1 MDEYTS
7 IDYGK
12 DYLAHHG
19 VKGMKWGVRN
29 TIERMGISRK
39 LRKNEKQYVK
49 QQQQML
55 NAIKTRND
63 FERAGGSKTPMAK
76 RLNDNIKTID
86 KNIKANRNVANK
98 LIKEA
103 KSKGYS
109 VSTKNSRTG
118 VKEQAIRGAKVGA
131 AVRGAKYGLVGAA
144 TAAAYLGAAATVP
157 ITAPAAAIILGS
169 YAVGT
174 GAAGAIKGGLLGGAM
189 GAGIGAASVSSQ
201 RKNGY
206 RYADKIF
213 NKNSDVPA
221 SILYKKY
228 SISDMKHFDEFYSDY
243 LAHYGVKGMKWGVR
257 KSVERTGRV
266 VRKMGGAVKNS
277 ASRIAGGLVRTGSAV
292 RRFKNR
298 RAIKSGNSA
307 QIARRADKM
316 TTQELS
322 DAVTRAHLVSQLN
335 NNGQHHMGII
345 ETNARNVANNFVR
358 NSMES
363 ALSSIIGGE
372 KFTDSMVKRYGGKTA
387 SEKANDAA
395 QKYADFLK
403 RQSANSTNIL
413 RTLENNKKI
422 REFNMPEVSAP
433 KIKTTY
439 TFQNGRTYANRI
451 LSRSRQTRYN
461 QLSFSAR
468 TNVSPIINTYDP
480 NKRYNLWHSDD
491 YVSDFFLA
499 HHGVLGMKWGVRKDD
514 TGDIYVDADDVYR
527 RRESSYKQPTNDI
540 EDRGYTY
547 VYDPSNARDEE
558 FYTQFGDRVIDKTF
572 EDNGKIAGYESAGK
586 AFADHIFET
595 NDFYEV
601 KYTDTMFKSAQKEAG
616 EKFVMSLMSAPYDPT
631 KSPEENKSNYE
642 NRLAKYGAR
651 TLGSGMGA
659 ERHPWLDEEHI
670 EDGRGRDIDTARND
684 AARRVADVLKNEGYI
699 GMRDFKDIAGTAGVE
714 SPIILFNKDRN
725 MYDKDYLKEIDKRLM
740 KSPF

>member
-1 MDEYTS
+1 MDEYAS

-39 LRKNEKQYVK
+39 LKKNEKQYVK

-86 KNIKANRNVANK
+86 KSIKANRNVANR

-118 VKEQAIRGAKVGA
+118 VKEQAIRGVKVGA
-131 AVRGAKYGLVGAA
+131 AVRGTKYGLLGAG

-157 ITAPAAAIILGS
+157 ITAPAAAIIIGS

-189 GAGIGAASVSSQ
+189 GAGVGTALVSNQ
-201 RKNGY
+201 RRNGY
-206 RYADKIF
+206 RYADEIF
-213 NKNSDVPA
+213 NKNNDVPA

-228 SISDMKHFDEFYSDY
+228 SVSDMKHFDELYSDY

-266 VRKMGGAVKNS
+266 VRKIGGAVKNS

-292 RRFKNR
+292 RRFKNK
-298 RAIKSGNSA
+298 RAIKSGNSVR
-307 QIARRADKM
+307 IASRIDKM
-316 TTQELS
+316 TNQELA
-322 DAVTRAHLVSQLN
+322 DAVARSHLVSQLN
-335 NNGQHHMGII
+335 INNGHNGGQGNGII
-345 ETNARNVANNFVR
+345 AANARNVANNFVR

-363 ALSSIIGGE
+363 ALSSVIGGE
-372 KFTDSMVKRYGGKTA
+372 KFTDSMIKRYGGKTA

-395 QKYADFLK
+395 QKYADYLK

-422 REFNMPEVSAP
+422 NDFRNANTSNIINKQPKVQNI
-433 KIKTTY
+433 KIKTAKVSTIKEQPS
-439 TFQNGRTYANRI
+439 TSKG
-451 LSRSRQTRYN
+451 YN
-461 QLSFSAR
+461 FVRKSLYSNN
-468 TNVSPIINTYDP
+468 TNTYSWQDSKYTRMG
-480 NKRYNLWHSDD
+480 NDYLDYVNRLNHSDMF
-491 YVSDFFLA
+491 VSDFLA
-499 HHGVLGMKWGVRKDD
+499 HYSILGMKWR
-514 TGDIYVDADDVYR
+514 
-527 RRESSYKQPTNDI
+527 I
-540 EDRGYTY
+540 EDT
-547 VYDPSNARDEE
+547 
-558 FYTQFGDRVIDKTF
+558 
-572 EDNGKIAGYESAGK
+572 
-586 AFADHIFET
+586 HI
-595 NDFYEV
+595 
-601 KYTDTMFKSAQKEAG
+601 
-616 EKFVMSLMSAPYDPT
+616 
-631 KSPEENKSNYE
+631 
-642 NRLAKYGAR
+642 
-651 TLGSGMGA
+651 
-659 ERHPWLDEEHI
+659 
-670 EDGRGRDIDTARND
+670 
-684 AARRVADVLKNEGYI
+684 
-699 GMRDFKDIAGTAGVE
+699 KD
-714 SPIILFNKDRN
+714 
-725 MYDKDYLKEIDKRLM
+725 
-740 KSPF
+740 